1 MSDGRVVEDDN
12 RTKKEM
18 IKSLSVMIS
27 SIMKDVIVTL
37 AVVVVVVYQTVEYHV
52 NYLPNHFVDRYTGYI
67 KT

>member
-37 AVVVVVVYQTVEYHV
+37 AVVVVVYQTVEYHV
-52 NYLPNHFVDRYTGYI
+52 NYLPNHFVDRYRI
-67 KT
+67 H